1 MEAANEKK
9 STNHRFLL
17 LRLAMVLCDVLSVN
31 LAYFIAL
38 VVRFYVN
45 FEFNAWATRYVPA
58 FFEFAPFY
66 TLACIVIFGC
76 FKLYNSRWR
85 YAGLGD
91 LNRIIVAS
99 LITCVVQ
106 VVGSCMFVLRM
117 PITYY
122 FIGALLQF
130 ALVTATRFAYRII
143 LLEIERAKARRNR
156 KETAVKVM
164 VVGVGETANVI
175 LKHMERDVD
184 NAAQPVCCVDFRSEG
199 FGDMMGGLPVV
210 GGVEKIPEA
219 IQKYSVENVILADNT
234 MPLSV
239 RKQVRSIC
247 EKAQV
252 EVQDFGGYFQ
262 EGRGPVTLRGLME
275 CTKGQVELVMNGN
288 HKCFVNGEQA
298 MEYVTEKSVLK
309 SVSAKDNRLVVELQ
323 KDILVPNDVK
333 EDWVR
338 NYEKESGE
346 DISFF

>member
-1 MEAANEKK
+1 MEAANEKRR
-9 STNHRFLL
+9 TNLRFLL
-17 LRLAMVLCDVLSVN
+17 LRLALVLCDVLSVN
-31 LAYFIAL
+31 LAYYTAL
-38 VVRFYVN
+38 LIRFYVN
-45 FEFNAWATRYVPA
+45 FEFNVWATRYVPA
-58 FFEFAPFY
+58 FAKFTPYY
-66 TLACIVIFGC
+66 TLCCIVIFGC

-85 YAGLGD
+85 YVGLGD
-91 LNRIIVAS
+91 LNRILVAS

-106 VVGSCMFVLRM
+106 VVGSVTFVLRM

-122 FIGALLQF
+122 CIGAVLQF
-130 ALVTATRFAYRII
+130 AMVVATRFAYRII

-156 KETAVKVM
+156 KETTVKVM

-210 GGVEKIPEA
+210 GGVDKIAES

-239 RKQVRSIC
+239 RKEIRSIC
-247 EKAQV
+247 AQAQV

-262 EGRGPVTLRGLME
+262 ESRGPVTLRGLME
-275 CTKGQVELVMNGN
+275 CTKGEVELVMNGK
-288 HKCFVNGEQA
+288 HKCFVNSEQA
-298 MEYVTEKSVLK
+298 MEYVTEKFVLK

-338 NYEKESGE
+338 SYEEESGE

>member
-117 PITYY
+117 PS
-122 FIGALLQF
+122 AL
-130 ALVTATRFAYRII
+130 ALPSSGERKVGTAC
-143 LLEIERAKARRNR
+143 LRALR
-156 KETAVKVM
+156 V
-164 VVGVGETANVI
+164 
-175 LKHMERDVD
+175 
-184 NAAQPVCCVDFRSEG
+184 
-199 FGDMMGGLPVV
+199 
-210 GGVEKIPEA
+210 
-219 IQKYSVENVILADNT
+219 LASL
-234 MPLSV
+234 PLSTA
-239 RKQVRSIC
+239 RASSSIRRSISSR
-247 EKAQV
+247 
-252 EVQDFGGYFQ
+252 
-262 EGRGPVTLRGLME
+262 GRGQSFSIKIRRL
-275 CTKGQVELVMNGN
+275 
-288 HKCFVNGEQA
+288 
-298 MEYVTEKSVLK
+298 SVLSSS
-309 SVSAKDNRLVVELQ
+309 SVLTNS
-323 KDILVPNDVK
+323 
-333 EDWVR
+333 
-338 NYEKESGE
+338 S
-346 DISFF
+346 S